1 MKDYK
6 VYADKENI
14 PIDDFLLA
22 QMEGRLNEDNN
33 QHHYHHHGHSHSHRG
48 HSHDHFEN
56 AGFILLA
63 FFMLCLLIHLVN
75 RSFFANIGALII
87 VGKLINLN
95 CALDCLPSQ
104 MREFANIHEWVTRI
118 KVNEML
124 QSERDQAIKKF
135 TQTELR
141 FFNIFLTIG
150 NRIN

>member
-14 PIDDFLLA
+14 PIDDVLLA

-33 QHHYHHHGHSHSHRG
+33 QHHHHHGHSHSHRG

-56 AGFILLA
+56 AGFIVLA
-63 FFMLCLLIHLVN
+63 FFMLCLLIHFIN
-75 RSFFANIGALII
+75 RIFFSNEGALISI
-87 VGKLINLN
+87 QKLINFN
-95 CALDCLPSQ
+95 CVLDCLLSQ
-104 MREFANIHEWVTRI
+104 MKEFANIHEWVTRI
-118 KVNEML
+118 KVNDIL

-135 TQTELR
+135 AQAELR
-141 FFNIFLTIG
+141 FFNIFITIG